1 MAEVD
6 TAIPRFFRDKMQN
19 NFRSQQEGRP
29 VFDDVEKVEIII
41 PGMTQSIAVERV
53 NEGHKMRW
61 PNHYAAFQKG
71 LEPVHDGT
79 PLEEWPPLSPA
90 QVANLKAL
98 QVHTVEQLAN
108 ITDTAIQKI
117 GMGAR
122 ELKTKA
128 SAWLDQAKG
137 GAALSQAL
145 AENAKLR
152 DELETMK
159 ANHDQLA
166 AAVARLSAQAGVG

>member
-19 NFRSQQEGRP
+19 NFRSEQEGRP
-29 VFDDVEKVEIII
+29 VYDDVEKVEIII

-61 PNHYAAFQKG
+61 PQHYAAFQKG

-122 ELKTKA
+122 DLKAKA
-128 SAWLDQAKG
+128 GAWLDQAQS
-137 GAALSQAL
+137 GAALSKAL
-145 AENAKLR
+145 AENAQLR
-152 DELETMK
+152 AQLDTMK
-159 ANHDQLA
+159 ENHDQLA
-166 AAVARLSAQAGVG
+166 AAVARLTAQAGI